1 MAKHGAEATGVAT
14 GARVRSGVRVGR
26 TYLAKTI
33 MTAALV
39 AALLLGLGA
48 VLVGFGANP
57 HNVLVSG
64 LTRAGNWLAGPFGD
78 LFTFADHTKQVLVDW
93 VIAAVAYLAVGGVLS
108 RLIRP

>member
-1 MAKHGAEATGVAT
+1 MTKHGAETTEVAAGT
-14 GARVRSGVRVGR
+14 RVWSGVRVGR
-26 TYLAKTI
+26 AYLAKTI
-33 MTAALV
+33 MTVALV
-39 AALLLGLGA
+39 VALLLGLGA

-64 LTRAGNWLAGPFGD
+64 LTRAGGWLSGPFGD

-93 VIAAVAYLAVGGVLS
+93 VIAAAAYLVVGGILS